1 MTPFP
6 NIALI
11 NEKLT
16 GRINEEAIGA
26 IYEAAIGAIIA
37 LRNPPSCFFISC
49 FTVSVAPSSNRPDF
63 YSGSRFLMIFSI
75 SSFEM
80 NIVDLFPA
88 LTAPCPLFFF
98 LSNLF
103 ITDEIYLLANLGK
116 TFTAKERERSNSVF
130 YAKLHVTV
138 SVLPRNLS
146 DLII

>member
-98 LSNLF
+98 F
-103 ITDEIYLLANLGK
+103 QIYLLQTKFIYLLIWAKHLQLRREKGLLVS
-116 TFTAKERERSNSVF
+116 FT
-130 YAKLHVTV
+130 
-138 SVLPRNLS
+138 LS
-146 DLII
+146 YMSQ

>member
-16 GRINEEAIGA
+16 GCINEEAIGA

-80 NIVDLFPA
+80 NIVDLFPT

-98 LSNLF
+98 F
-103 ITDEIYLLANLGK
+103 QIYLLQTKFIYLLIWAKHLQLRKEKGLLVS
-116 TFTAKERERSNSVF
+116 FT
-130 YAKLHVTV
+130 
-138 SVLPRNLS
+138 LS
-146 DLII
+146 YMSQ